1 MVDPLQARN
10 IQEARTI
17 GIRAQGS
24 ADEVAAT
31 AAINTAA
38 IATNATAIAAIDLSV
53 YIHENGSNAMAA
65 TLPMGTNKITGLV
78 NGADPTDA
86 VNKGQLDAVASTAA
100 AATASLDIGDKLDQD
115 GSVAMEANLPMGSN
129 KVTGLANGTEA
140 ADATAY
146 GQLTAHTAD
155 STKHFT
161 VGSIDHGSITGLTD
175 DDHTQYAKTDGSRTI
190 TGGMSITASVPQLT
204 VTDTASDSANKRAK
218 LVCKSY
224 TNSEEGV
231 GMIYARTQNNLNK
244 ISIGGGDSDM
254 NTSTA
259 TSFYIAS
266 AINTVSGT
274 EIIRIK
280 STGMRLGGSAN
291 NDGSALLDMQST
303 TQGFLPPRMSTV
315 QKSAISSPAT
325 GLCVFDTSLGKLS
338 CFDGSDWN
346 ECW

>member
-1 MVDPLQARN
+1 MVDPLHARN

-17 GIRAQGS
+17 GMRAQS
-24 ADEVAAT
+24 TADEVEAVT
-31 AAINTAA
+31 VVNTAA
-38 IATNATAIAAIDLSV
+38 IATNTTAIATNTTAIATNASAITSNATAIAAVDLSV
-53 YIHENGSNAMAA
+53 YIHENGSNAM
-65 TLPMGTNKITGLV
+65 
-78 NGADPTDA
+78 
-86 VNKGQLDAVASTAA
+86 TAA
-100 AATASLDIGDKLDQD
+100 
-115 GSVAMEANLPMGSN
+115 LPMGSN
-129 KVTGLANGTEA
+129 KITGLANAEDSTDA
-140 ADATAY
+140 AAY
-146 GQLTAHTAD
+146 GQLTSHTGD

-231 GMIYARTQNNLNK
+231 GMIYARCQNNLNK

-259 TSFYIAS
+259 TSFYVAS

-303 TQGFLPPRMSTV
+303 TQGFLPPRMTTV